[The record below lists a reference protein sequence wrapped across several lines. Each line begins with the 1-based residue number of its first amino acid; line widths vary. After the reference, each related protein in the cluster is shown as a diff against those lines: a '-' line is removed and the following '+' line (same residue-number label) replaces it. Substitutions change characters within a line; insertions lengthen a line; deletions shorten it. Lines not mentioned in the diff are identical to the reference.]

1 MATTKKNVL
10 VIEDEKPLYT
20 ALRLKLEHEGIT
32 VTVATDG
39 QEALELL
46 TKNDYDLVLMDL
58 IMPNMDGFQTLEQLG
73 KMGKSPKIYV
83 MSNLSQPEDESRA
96 RELGAAKFFIKADT
110 ALTSI
115 VEEIKK
121 L

>member
-1 MATTKKNVL
+1 MATKNVL

-20 ALRLKLEHEGIT
+20 ALRLKLEHEGIK

-39 QEALELL
+39 QEALDLL
-46 TKNDYDLVLMDL
+46 LKNDYDLVLMDL
-58 IMPNMDGFQTLEQLG
+58 IMPNIDGFQTMEQLAKIG
-73 KMGKSPKIYV
+73 KHPKVYI
-83 MSNLSQPEDESRA
+83 MSNLSQPEDETRA
-96 RELGAAKFFIKADT
+96 RELGASKFFIKSDT
-110 ALTSI
+110 SLTAI

>member
-1 MATTKKNVL
+1 MAKKHVL

-20 ALRLKLEHEGIT
+20 ALRLKLEHEDVK

-39 QEALELL
+39 KEALELL
-46 TKNDYDLVLMDL
+46 TKHDYDLVLMDL
-58 IMPNMDGFQTLEQLG
+58 IMPNMDGFQALEQLA
-73 KMGKSPKIYV
+73 KMGKHPRIYV
-83 MSNLSQPEDESRA
+83 MSNLSQPEDEARA
-96 RELGAAKFFIKADT
+96 LELGATKFFIKADT
-110 ALTSI
+110 ALVSI

>member
-1 MATTKKNVL
+1 MAAKNVL

-20 ALRLKLEHEGIT
+20 ALRLKLEHEGIK

-39 QEALELL
+39 QEALDLL
-46 TKNDYDLVLMDL
+46 AKHNYDLVLLDL
-58 IMPNMDGFQTLEQLG
+58 IMPTMDGFQTLEQLAKLG
-73 KMGKSPKIYV
+73 KHPKVYI
-83 MSNLSQPEDESRA
+83 MSNLSQPEDEARA
-96 RELGAAKFFIKADT
+96 RELGATKFFIKADT
-110 ALTSI
+110 ALTAI

>member
-1 MATTKKNVL
+1 MAAKNVL

-20 ALRLKLEHEGIT
+20 ALRLKLEHEGIK

-39 QEALELL
+39 QEALDLL
-46 TKNDYDLVLMDL
+46 AKHDYDLMLLDL
-58 IMPNMDGFQTLEQLG
+58 IMPNMDGFQTLEQLAKIG
-73 KMGKSPKIYV
+73 KHPKIYI
-83 MSNLSQPEDESRA
+83 MSNLSQPEDETRA
-96 RELGAAKFFIKADT
+96 RELGASKFFIKADT
-110 ALTSI
+110 ALTEI